1 MDVSSKAIMALRC
14 CSLPVVRIKYSKTMV
29 LCRLASL
36 EQVAL
41 AEEVNR
47 RQQEIRD
54 EEKRIREEDQDTP
67 QVQDLYLK
75 MKSCAFLIVCFPS
88 VKDLS
93 KIISAHSNT
102 GVNRLKQ

>member
-1 MDVSSKAIMALRC
+1 
-14 CSLPVVRIKYSKTMV
+14 MV

-67 QVQDLYLK
+67 QVQDLY
-75 MKSCAFLIVCFPS
+75 
-88 VKDLS
+88 
-93 KIISAHSNT
+93 
-102 GVNRLKQ
+102 